1 MSANQSLRLAIV
13 DDDEGART
21 AVARLLRCLG
31 HEVRPFESAEAVE
44 AVDAAGLALDCL
56 IVDVRLPG
64 VSGPELRDR
73 LRARG
78 VLTPVV
84 FITGDADVKIRDAAR
99 TGGTL
104 TVVKPFD
111 GETLLA
117 AIDAAIS
124 AAHASHGRHVR

>member
-1 MSANQSLRLAIV
+1 MPANPSLRLAIV
-13 DDDEGART
+13 DDDEGARS

-31 HEVRPFESAEAVE
+31 HEVRPFESAEAIE
-44 AVDAAGLALDCL
+44 AVDVAGLALDCL

-73 LRARG
+73 LRGRG
-78 VLTPVV
+78 TLTPVV

-99 TGGTL
+99 PGATL

-117 AIDAAIS
+117 AVDAAIS
-124 AAHASHGRHVR
+124 AAHGSPTHHVR

>member
-1 MSANQSLRLAIV
+1 MHANQSLRLAIV
-13 DDDEGART
+13 DDDEGARS

-31 HEVRPFESAEAVE
+31 HEVRPFESAEAIE
-44 AVDAAGLALDCL
+44 AADAAGLALDCL

-73 LRARG
+73 LRGRG
-78 VLTPVV
+78 MLTPVV
-84 FITGDADVKIRDAAR
+84 FITGDVGLKIRDAAR

-117 AIDAAIS
+117 AVDAAIS
-124 AAHASHGRHVR
+124 AAHGSHARHVR